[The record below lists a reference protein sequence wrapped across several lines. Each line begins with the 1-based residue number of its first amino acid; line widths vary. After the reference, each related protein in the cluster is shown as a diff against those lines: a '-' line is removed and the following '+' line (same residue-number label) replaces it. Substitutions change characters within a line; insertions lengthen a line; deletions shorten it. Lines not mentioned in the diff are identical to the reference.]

1 MDELRHGQAARD
13 FMDGALVS
21 WVKTLCTPEERGGD
35 GDIGYNDLAD
45 GALLLDIMR
54 KIEPRKVESK
64 RQRVEGSG
72 HSWSE
77 RLVILSSVLQHI
89 CACYQESL
97 HQVIVMPLPDVLALA
112 RDPHSERSVQE
123 LRRVLLLMLGCAVQ
137 CENKEAF
144 IEKITQLD
152 LETQAAIVN
161 HIKEVTHNPENVLD
175 LHWADSNAA
184 ESPDLPN
191 HSSLANRLRDVV
203 EERDSFSQTV
213 VDLTLELER
222 LRAAPEPPAA
232 LVGNGVAADPPG
244 SVANHWDKLDS
255 PADKAAASPAESNV
269 KLRRAQQELD
279 EKKEEL
285 TDVKQDVQRL
295 HSEVQRLRHENSQL
309 VSEACSARA
318 YRDELDAAH
327 ERAERAERLYGEVAR
342 LRERLRDADF
352 YKSRVE
358 ELREDNALLLEA
370 KALLEEKVEAGKA
383 LAVRQHELER
393 DNAALSARLLHME
406 TEREEEQHR
415 LEELTQDHLALESAQ
430 RRSLDETAHLGAEL
444 ERLTHASGLTSTPSS
459 LSVEVNE
466 SASRQL
472 LRVERENLA
481 LHRSVQELSAQLQK
495 AQEEAQRQ
503 RLVPTLHGAGEE
515 AAGVAGWHNGYDGGG
530 DGGGGDGM
538 AARRAAPSF
547 SILDEKLEE
556 LERENERL
564 AAENARLSRGQG
576 CAQKLEFT
584 TEIRRAQQQQQQEAA
599 QLVRSQHEQQ
609 QQQQLKLR
617 LQEAETFSERL
628 RQENEKLRCSF
639 GLLQAREDRAKV
651 DLRRLDDVES
661 ENARLLQRALSDKLS
676 LAMLQEELSQERLR
690 AGRVREELGE
700 LREEMENSTTMVGF
714 LEPSRVD
721 GRLGS
726 SLHHSPGG
734 GGGGGSHPTSHETC
748 RKALEGKTEQI
759 SILETQLE
767 ESMVLNTLLQE
778 ELQNVMRNRDESI
791 QQPVGSS
798 FTTPER
804 SSGDLLA
811 EVATLR
817 ERTVTLEAE
826 NAKLQ
831 EESGPALTRAAA
843 LTAALQRSR
852 QRSTQLELRAERSE
866 LALAEARRD
875 AEEARRDAEEAR
887 RDAEE
892 ARRSRDAAEAEA
904 RALAGLEARV
914 EEEFREALAARQ
926 RLQAAYLR
934 LEEHSRG
941 LEQSLAEVSAWD
953 RKVDAQTPDHHRS
966 KGRDNASYLD
976 GSSILN
982 DNNLTSVDG
991 RLGCETAVMDQYTFV
1006 ESGRR
1011 KGVGAGGWLTS
1022 TVKKLIKPKREAERE
1037 KERSGDHGAEGTTTR
1052 DADGM
1057 RHGTASNSS
1066 SPGSGVMVTKANNS
1080 GSIQKQENRS
1090 YVGGSFTRKD
1100 DAQASGKWSVS
1111 GDERGAPRKGG
1122 GGGGPPPPPNPTADA
1137 ERPADRSS
1145 DQGHPVKRSASL
1157 YIPRQ
1162 RFASRGQ
1169 PLTGSFRQPT
1179 QHRSG
1184 TATTSTPT
1192 DDQLHHPSHPSDVPD
1207 TEVAG
1212 GSPSNHGSLLRPD
1225 DSAASAHRNVLP
1237 HAGTT
1242 GSLGR
1247 PPSGPRGKPQP
1258 RTAAA
1263 AVASA
1268 VGASARWSVSGD
1280 GSGWNRATQTL
1291 DRPRSPNAAHRH
1303 RLSLSLAA
1311 VPPPPQQQSRTGSNS
1326 SAFFYAPPAVAA
1338 PEAKPSEAPDSD
1350 RGKTRADSPT
1360 PPPRGGGK
1368 CDKRQEGNLSAEA
1381 AGNGDVSRAD
1391 DRADSPLSSSAEQ
1404 TVWYEYGCA

>member
-1 MDELRHGQAARD
+1 MDEMLRHGQPARV
-13 FMDGALVS
+13 FMDGALVA
-21 WVKTLCTPEERGGD
+21 WVKTLCTAEDKGGD
-35 GDIGYNDLAD
+35 GDIEYNDLAD

-54 KIEPRKVESK
+54 KIEPRKIESK
-64 RQRVEGSG
+64 RQRVAGGG
-72 HSWSE
+72 HSWSK
-77 RLVILSSVLQHI
+77 RLVILSSVLEHI

-137 CENKEAF
+137 CEKKEAF

-184 ESPDLPN
+184 ESPDLPS
-191 HSSLANRLRDVV
+191 HSSLANRLRGVV

-213 VDLTLELER
+213 VDLTLEVER

-232 LVGNGVAADPPG
+232 SVGNGVAADPPG
-244 SVANHWDKLDS
+244 SAANHWDKHGS
-255 PADKAAASPAESNV
+255 PVDKAAASPAESNV

-327 ERAERAERLYGEVAR
+327 ERAERAERLYGEVGR

-393 DNAALSARLLHME
+393 DNAALSSRLLHME
-406 TEREEEQHR
+406 TEREEERHR

-430 RRSLDETAHLGAEL
+430 RRSLNETAHLGAEL
-444 ERLTHASGLTSTPSS
+444 ERLTHASGLTSTPNS

-472 LRVERENLA
+472 LRMERENLA
-481 LHRSVQELSAQLQK
+481 LHRSVQELSAQLQS

-503 RLVPTLHGAGEE
+503 RSVATLHGGGEE
-515 AAGVAGWHNGYDGGG
+515 MAGVTGRHNGYD
-530 DGGGGDGM
+530 DGGGGGGDVT

-584 TEIRRAQQQQQQEAA
+584 TEIRRAQQQQQEAT

-609 QQQQLKLR
+609 QQQQQLRLR
-617 LQEAETFSERL
+617 LQEVETLSERL
-628 RQENEKLRCSF
+628 RQENEELQRSF

-651 DLRRLDDVES
+651 DLRRLDEVES

-676 LAMLQEELSQERLR
+676 LAMLQEELSQERTR

-700 LREEMENSTTMVGF
+700 LRQEMENSTTMVGS
-714 LEPSRVD
+714 LEPGRVD
-721 GRLGS
+721 GRLGN
-726 SLHHSPGG
+726 SLHHSPSPGSGG
-734 GGGGGSHPTSHETC
+734 GGHPTSHETC
-748 RKALEGKTEQI
+748 RKALEGKAEQI

-778 ELQNVMRNRDESI
+778 ELQNVMRNREESI
-791 QQPVGSS
+791 QQPMGSS

-804 SSGDLLA
+804 SSGVLLA

-826 NAKLQ
+826 NMKLQ
-831 EESGPALTRAAA
+831 EESGPALTRAAM
-843 LTAALQRSR
+843 LTSALQRSG
-852 QRSTQLELRAERSE
+852 QRSTQLELRAERAE

-875 AEEARRDAEEAR
+875 AEEARRAR
-887 RDAEE
+887 E
-892 ARRSRDAAEAEA
+892 AAETES
-904 RALAGLEARV
+904 RALAGLEARM
-914 EEEFREALAARQ
+914 EEEFREVLAARQ
-926 RLQAAYLR
+926 QLQAAYLR
-934 LEEHSRG
+934 LEEHSHG
-941 LEQSLAEVSAWD
+941 LEQSLAKVSAWD
-953 RKVDAQTPDHHRS
+953 CKFDAQTPDHHRN
-966 KGRDNASYLD
+966 KGRDNTSYLD
-976 GSSILN
+976 SSSIVN
-982 DNNLTSVDG
+982 DNNLPSVDG

-1037 KERSGDHGAEGTTTR
+1037 REKERSGDNGAEGTTTR

-1066 SPGSGVMVTKANNS
+1066 SPVTKANNS

-1100 DAQASGKWSVS
+1100 DAQTSGKWSAS
-1111 GDERGAPRKGG
+1111 EDDRGAPRKGG

-1137 ERPADRSS
+1137 ERPADRNS
-1145 DQGHPVKRSASL
+1145 DQSHPVKRSASL

-1192 DDQLHHPSHPSDVPD
+1192 DDHLHHPSHPSSDVPD

-1212 GSPSNHGSLLRPD
+1212 GSPGNHGSLRRPD
-1225 DSAASAHRNVLP
+1225 DSVASAHRNALP

-1247 PPSGPRGKPQP
+1247 PPSGPRGKVQP

-1263 AVASA
+1263 AVVSA
-1268 VGASARWSVSGD
+1268 AGASVRWSVSGD

-1311 VPPPPQQQSRTGSNS
+1311 PQQQQQQSRTGSNS
-1326 SAFFYAPPAVAA
+1326 SAFFYAPTAVPP
-1338 PEAKPSEAPDSD
+1338 PEAKSWEAPDSD
-1350 RGKTRADSPT
+1350 RAKT
-1360 PPPRGGGK
+1360 PPPKGGGK
-1368 CDKRQEGNLSAEA
+1368 CAVDKRQEGNLSVEA

-1391 DRADSPLSSSAEQ
+1391 DKADSPLSSSAEQ